1 METVEVEKSVEVKDE
16 VEKSVGPIIDWS
28 TAVPKKLRGKYLVTT
43 PCKFGGKKK
52 KASNSGGVGRPGR
65 RAKRRGKNR

>member
-1 METVEVEKSVEVKDE
+1 MKNVEVQVEETVEKVEVTE
-16 VEKSVGPIIDWS
+16 VIDWS
-28 TAVPKKLRGKYLVTT
+28 TAIPKKLRGKYLVAT

-65 RAKRRGKNR
+65 RAKRRGKTR

>member
-1 METVEVEKSVEVKDE
+1 METAEVKDE
-16 VEKSVGPIIDWS
+16 VEKSVEGAIDWS